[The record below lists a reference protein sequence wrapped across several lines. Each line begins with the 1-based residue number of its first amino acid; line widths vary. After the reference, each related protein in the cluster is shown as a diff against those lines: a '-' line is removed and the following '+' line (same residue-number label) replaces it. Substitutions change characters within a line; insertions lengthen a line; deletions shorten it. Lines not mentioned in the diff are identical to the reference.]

1 MQEKYIVYFQTEDDL
16 QTKEGDE
23 DMAKQVQPD
32 VVQIDR
38 YHGEVIELDRKI
50 ATQQSQLSGG
60 GKLTVKTCFYL
71 VSFL

>member
-1 MQEKYIVYFQTEDDL
+1 
-16 QTKEGDE
+16 
-23 DMAKQVQPD
+23 MAKQVQPD

-38 YHGEVIELDRKI
+38 YQGEVIELDRKI